1 MFTISFLPSTKIMPA
16 QKRYPWAA
24 AKKDPQPKPKYL
36 PQKTKA
42 KLLSSPEHKE
52 DENLNGGESAAPAA
66 SSADVQSQGAEAV
79 YCETQRSVVRQQK
92 EHRAT
97 IEDCS
102 PELRDI
108 IEMAT
113 HRYRIGAGDL
123 RWLAWNS
130 SHWTNRSN
138 SSKHRA
144 SSSWAGGHFYS
155 M

>member
-1 MFTISFLPSTKIMPA
+1 MA
-16 QKRYPWAA
+16 GKRNYPWPAP
-24 AKKDPQPKPKYL
+24 KKAPQPKPKYL

-42 KLLSSPEHKE
+42 KLLSSPEHQE

-79 YCETQRSVVRQQK
+79 YCETQRSVVPQQK

-130 SHWTNRSN
+130 SHWTNRSK
-138 SSKHRA
+138 SSKHRD
-144 SSSWAGGHFYS
+144 SSSWAGGHFYC